1 MKRAPKQY
9 HYSHWD
15 EDEINA
21 LMRLRGEGKSTA
33 EIAEALGRTYWAVA
47 NAIYRIRKGE
57 RYGKRL

>member
-15 EDEINA
+15 EGEINA

-47 NAIYRIRKGE
+47 NVIYRIRKGE